1 MGQHFQTTFKHIRR
15 APYQALAATATMV
28 FTFFMATAL
37 AVLAYASTA
46 TLKYFETRP
55 QVIAFLKDD
64 ITPEQ
69 IFSLQRK
76 LEGDSR
82 LKNVKYVTKDQA
94 LKIYKDATSDNP
106 ELSALVSPKV
116 FPASLEFSVI
126 DLSFTQ
132 NAIQEIEADPIIKQ
146 VVFTASLGDTKNY
159 GEVIQNLQKVTYYI
173 RIGGAS
179 VLLFLL
185 ASSLLVLLVIIG
197 MRISSRRE
205 EVEILQLIGATP
217 GFIRM
222 PFVFEG
228 IFYSVAGAFLGW
240 VTSAL
245 LLIYLIPYASSYFG
259 DIAIFPASA
268 TGLLTLFG
276 IILGAEILLG
286 ILLGSTGSLIAL
298 KRYLSK
304 KS

>member
-1 MGQHFQTTFKHIRR
+1 MGQHFDIAFKHIRR
-15 APYQALAATATMV
+15 APYQALAAIATMV
-28 FTFFMATAL
+28 FTFFVATVL

-64 ITPEQ
+64 ITADQ
-69 IFSLQRK
+69 ISSLQRK
-76 LEGDSR
+76 LEEDVR

-94 LKIYKDATSDNP
+94 LKIYKEATSDNP

-116 FPASLEFSVI
+116 FPASLEFTVI
-126 DLSFTQ
+126 DLSFTE
-132 NAIQEIEADPIIKQ
+132 NVLKEIEGEPVIKQ

-159 GEVIQNLQKVTYYI
+159 SEVIQNLQRVTYYI
-173 RIGGAS
+173 RVGGAS
-179 VLLFLL
+179 ILLFLL

-205 EVEILQLIGATP
+205 EIEILQLIGATP

-222 PFVFEG
+222 PFVIEG
-228 IFYSVAGAFLGW
+228 IFYSIGGAFVGW
-240 VTSAL
+240 VTSSL
-245 LLIYLIPYASSYFG
+245 LLIYLIPFASKYFG
-259 DIAIFPASA
+259 EITIFPESA
-268 TGLLTLFG
+268 TGLLFLFG

-286 ILLGSTGSLIAL
+286 IILGTTGSLIAI
-298 KRYLSK
+298 KRYLK
-304 KS
+304 K